1 MNKRK
6 KELKSKMGVFIQ
18 QYARKKQKRQEPND
32 RTYDRDVE
40 RRIKK
45 LKPMEFD
52 ELLYESDE

>member
-1 MNKRK
+1 
-6 KELKSKMGVFIQ
+6 MGVFIQ